1 MSKKSNTTIP
11 HGTGKPST
19 HSTYTIH
26 QSPEIHGEMPRFSNV
41 PPPPSHHLRKNNME
55 NNEYKEREMPQ
66 VSKMPPHPKKK

>member
-1 MSKKSNTTIP
+1 MINKLQHNLHYVIKTSLIEYIITIMSKKSNTTIP

-41 PPPPSHHLRKNNME
+41 PPPPS
-55 NNEYKEREMPQ
+55 
-66 VSKMPPHPKKK
+66 PKKK

>member
-11 HGTGKPST
+11 HGTDKPST

-41 PPPPSHHLRKNNME
+41 PPPPS
-55 NNEYKEREMPQ
+55 
-66 VSKMPPHPKKK
+66 PKKK